1 MSEAF
6 YTASAHAFEDVEVDE
21 PAEAGPSSMGD
32 AASSLDAAFDIENT
46 VQLILDGGF
55 KTIGLQFPDALLP
68 SSVAV
73 YRALQTRIAASGAQA
88 YVLADSTY
96 GACCPDILSCLHL
109 PADLLVH
116 YGHACLTP
124 TDAIPVHY
132 VFPRQSLDVSAAAEA
147 LKELAAGEFEGEDA
161 KGGAL
166 VVWDVAHDWLAD
178 EIQTAFRDW
187 PVPVSFATIQRPAL
201 AGKAAASSSQTNAP
215 AGSGCCTTGPSQPSS
230 CCTTEAAEKDSTKCC
245 GNGAAASSCSSSTP
259 PAACSS
265 LSPVSTP
272 TTSTKGKAPMLRRLT
287 PPPGVPLSST
297 VLLYLGPEGRSLLNL
312 QMNHA
317 TNSVYAYNA
326 DRGAWAVHP
335 ASSRLLSRR
344 LFALHS
350 AMAADVFGLVVGNVG
365 LASSRALV
373 AELREALKL
382 AKKKSY
388 TLSVGRLNPA
398 KLANFAEIECFVLV
412 GCAEGGVVDS
422 KDFLRPIITPWE
434 LTLALKGKEGVWD
447 PAAWTLDLN
456 AALEEA
462 AAVVASERA
471 EPHSDEELDF
481 SLVTGA
487 YRTRKTFGGEEE
499 RVGGTDVALR
509 NNDMSLAKLE
519 SAGSMF
525 LATRSFQ
532 GLEPRYG
539 MDEPAT
545 LEQGRTGVARGYTEE
560 KK

>member
-1 MSEAF
+1 M
-6 YTASAHAFEDVEVDE
+6 
-21 PAEAGPSSMGD
+21 
-32 AASSLDAAFDIENT
+32 
-46 VQLILDGGF
+46 
-55 KTIGLQFPDALLP
+55 
-68 SSVAV
+68 
-73 YRALQTRIAASGAQA
+73 
-88 YVLADSTY
+88 
-96 GACCPDILSCLHL
+96 
-109 PADLLVH
+109 
-116 YGHACLTP
+116 
-124 TDAIPVHY
+124 HY
-132 VFPRQSLDVSAAAEA
+132 VFPRQTLDVRAAAAA
-147 LKELAAGEFEGEDA
+147 LKDAAAGEFEGEDA
-161 KGGAL
+161 KRGAL

-178 EIQTAFRDW
+178 EIQAAFGDW
-187 PVPVSFATIQRPAL
+187 PVPVSFAAIQRPELVRTAD
-201 AGKAAASSSQTNAP
+201 AGQSNASAGCCKTGTEAGSEKEESTCCGSGTASCSTPASACCSGHAP
-215 AGSGCCTTGPSQPSS
+215 APSTG
-230 CCTTEAAEKDSTKCC
+230 
-245 GNGAAASSCSSSTP
+245 
-259 PAACSS
+259 
-265 LSPVSTP
+265 
-272 TTSTKGKAPMLRRLT
+272 KGKAPALRRLA
-287 PPPGVPLSST
+287 PPPGVDMAAT

-317 TNSVYAYNA
+317 TNPVYAYA
-326 DRGAWAVHP
+326 DRAWAVHP

-373 AELREALKL
+373 AELREALRL

-412 GCAEGGVVDS
+412 GCGEGGVVDS

-434 LTLALKGKEGVWD
+434 LTLALKGKAGVWD
-447 PAAWTLDLN
+447 PAAWTLDLD
-456 AALEEA
+456 AALDEA
-462 AAVVASERA
+462 VAVVASERVA
-471 EPHSDEELDF
+471 APPEGDEELEF
-481 SLVTGA
+481 SLVTGG
-487 YRTRKTFGGEEE
+487 YRTRKTFGDADDEARE
-499 RVGGTDVALR
+499 GGTDVALR